1 MDKKYWMEYYKKDDA
16 PKQPSYFAM
25 DIVDMLKPNKKMLE
39 LGCGNGRD
47 SVFFSGKGLIVTAID
62 QAENSISDLR
72 EKYSEIEFIADDF
85 VSTNRFN
92 LDSYDYIYSRFSI
105 HSISVE
111 QENILLKKAYKSLNK
126 DGKIFIE
133 ARSIKDEFYGLG
145 KNVGKNEYIYEGH
158 YRRFIDRNEIEKKMK
173 EIGYKI
179 DLSIEDKGLAVYKNQ
194 DPVVIRIIA
203 SK

>member
-16 PKQPSYFAM
+16 PKKPSYFAM
-25 DIVDMLKPNKKMLE
+25 DIIDMLKPNKKILE

-47 SVFFSGKGLIVTAID
+47 SVFFSRKGLIVTAID
-62 QAENSISDLR
+62 QAENSINNLSENYSDI
-72 EKYSEIEFIADDF
+72 KFIADDF
-85 VSTNRFN
+85 VRTNQFN
-92 LDSYDYIYSRFSI
+92 LVSYDYIYSRFSI
-105 HSISVE
+105 HSITLE
-111 QENILLKKAYKSLNK
+111 EENTLLNKAYKSLNK
-126 DGKIFIE
+126 GGKIFIE
-133 ARSIKDEFYGLG
+133 ARSIKDDFYGLG
-145 KNVGKNEYIYEGH
+145 ENIGENEYIYEGH

-179 DLSIEDKGLAVYKNQ
+179 DFLIEDKGLAIYKDQ